1 MTPTGQLCQH
11 PSRPRSRDPP
21 DEGWEAWSLGFQ
33 DVVASCM
40 SEDAITLLT
49 TRYRERLRA
58 LSKAEPQRY
67 ADIGKALKARRS
79 ALARPVN
86 GKEAA

>member
-67 ADIGKALKARRS
+67 ADIGQALKARRT